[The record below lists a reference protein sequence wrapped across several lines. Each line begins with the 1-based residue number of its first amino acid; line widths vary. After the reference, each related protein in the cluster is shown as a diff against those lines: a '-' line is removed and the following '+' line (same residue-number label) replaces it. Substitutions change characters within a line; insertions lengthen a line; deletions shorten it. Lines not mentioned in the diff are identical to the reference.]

1 MKIENDVIRALQQDE
16 AHRKPKTGPAGSL
29 ETGAFESLLADQLQR
44 FGNSAAAPDSLAP
57 ADASGG
63 QSATALALLL
73 RQAEESN
80 RLAETED
87 TEDGLVAGD
96 LEKLL
101 NKWDEYAG
109 ALSRQDSDGGLR
121 GVYALLQGMSAE
133 LNDLKAACKD
143 LLAKNPALDSL
154 VNELD
159 VLTATETIKFNRG
172 DYLA

>member
-16 AHRKPKTGPAGSL
+16 AHRKPKTGPAGSP
-29 ETGAFESLLADQLQR
+29 ETDAFGRLLADQLQR
-44 FGNSAAAPDSLAP
+44 AGGAIPDSLAP

-63 QSATALALLL
+63 QNAAALALLMQQTEMSG
-73 RQAEESN
+73 RVEGVEE
-80 RLAETED
+80 A
-87 TEDGLVAGD
+87 EDGLVAEG

-101 NKWDEYAG
+101 NKWDAYAD
-109 ALSRQDSDGGLR
+109 ALSRKNSDDLR

-133 LNDLKAACKD
+133 LNDLKSARKD
-143 LLAKNPALDSL
+143 LLAKNSALDSL

>member
-16 AHRKPKTGPAGSL
+16 AHRKPKTGSAGSP
-29 ETGAFESLLADQLQR
+29 EAGVFESLLADQLQR
-44 FGNSAAAPDSLAP
+44 AGGSVVSGSLVP
-57 ADASGG
+57 VDASGG
-63 QSATALALLL
+63 QSAAALALLM
-73 RQAEESN
+73 RQTEELN
-80 RLAETED
+80 RIEGAED
-87 TEDGLVAGD
+87 TEDELVAED

-109 ALSRQDSDGGLR
+109 ALSRQDSGDLR

-133 LNDLKAACKD
+133 LNDLKTARKD
-143 LLAKNPALDSL
+143 LLAKNSALDSL

-172 DYLA
+172 DYLAA